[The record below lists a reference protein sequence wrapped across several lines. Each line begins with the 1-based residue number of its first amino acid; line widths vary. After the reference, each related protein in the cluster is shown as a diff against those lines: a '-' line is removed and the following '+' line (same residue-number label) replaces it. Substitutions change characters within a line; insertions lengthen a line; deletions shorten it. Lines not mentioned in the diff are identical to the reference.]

1 MGGIFEWETIG
12 RQVEFGKVPFT
23 AVSVSSMY
31 FFCTFFCTFFVVVGT
46 FVVFVEVRSYIRS

>member
-12 RQVEFGKVPFT
+12 RQVEFGKVPFI
-23 AVSVSSMY
+23 AVSSMY
-31 FFCTFFCTFFVVVGT
+31 FFCTFFCTFFVVVGI

>member
-23 AVSVSSMY
+23 AVTSMY
-31 FFCTFFCTFFVVVGT
+31 FFCTFFVVVGI